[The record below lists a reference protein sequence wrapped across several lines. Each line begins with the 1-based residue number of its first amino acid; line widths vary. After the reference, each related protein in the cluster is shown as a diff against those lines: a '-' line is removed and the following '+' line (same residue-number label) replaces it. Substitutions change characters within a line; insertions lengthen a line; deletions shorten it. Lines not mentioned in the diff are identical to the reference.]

1 MAKRTKWTVEEDEIL
16 VQAINANPH
25 NKAKKPSREV
35 SEKKIGRSAKCCS
48 NRWYQALSN
57 PEHKSYVGCM
67 FTMVGVSSRLDN
79 RTVNREKVHITPTKT
94 KRGLWTKI
102 KALLGL

>member
-35 SEKKIGRSAKCCS
+35 SEKIGRSAKCCS
-48 NRWYQALSN
+48 NRWYQALSK
-57 PEHKSYVGCM
+57 P
-67 FTMVGVSSRLDN
+67 
-79 RTVNREKVHITPTKT
+79 
-94 KRGLWTKI
+94 
-102 KALLGL
+102 

>member
-35 SEKKIGRSAKCCS
+35 SEKIGRSAKCCS

-67 FTMVGVSSRLDN
+67 FHYGRCIFQTLTTGLSTERRFTLLLLN
-79 RTVNREKVHITPTKT
+79 

>member
-35 SEKKIGRSAKCCS
+35 SEKIGRSAKCCS

-67 FTMVGVSSRLDN
+67 FTMVRCIFHDLTTGLSTERRFTLLLL
-79 RTVNREKVHITPTKT
+79 RPREVCGP
-94 KRGLWTKI
+94 R
-102 KALLGL
+102 

>member
-1 MAKRTKWTVEEDEIL
+1 MAKRTKWTVEKDEIL
-16 VQAINANPH
+16 AQAINANPH

-35 SEKKIGRSAKCCS
+35 SEKIGRSAKCCS

-67 FTMVGVSSRLDN
+67 FHYGRCIFQT
-79 RTVNREKVHITPTKT
+79 
-94 KRGLWTKI
+94 
-102 KALLGL
+102 